1 MAKSLRERVAELG
14 MKAVAKVFE
23 DPRRAEAI
31 AGAIGALQK
40 AKAAL
45 DETQEKALRA
55 AGLVTRKDFKA
66 ADAVAAE
73 YSRLEVVRRVLAR
86 RQLECRGPWFVRQSQ
101 VIAGVPR
108 GHERLE
114 LVPLALFKIPE
125 CRQLRQTETARRWLK
140 RTATGPPQTVQPPST
155 SISRRVSCAG
165 LGAFIAFR

>member
-1 MAKSLRERVAELG
+1 VAKSLRERVAELG

-66 ADAVAAE
+66 AGK
-73 YSRLEVVRRVLAR
+73 RL
-86 RQLECRGPWFVRQSQ
+86 SQ
-101 VIAGVPR
+101 
-108 GHERLE
+108 
-114 LVPLALFKIPE
+114 
-125 CRQLRQTETARRWLK
+125 LK
-140 RTATGPPQTVQPPST
+140 RRCKELADELDQLLTQQSK
-155 SISRRVSCAG
+155 
-165 LGAFIAFR
+165 